1 VCERRRKKQNGV
13 GGGIVLGKGG
23 GAPHKKV
30 ENNYLADLSRRSGAV
45 AKTDLSGVA
54 LAKPDLSAV
63 AVYRPVSGSERRVWT
78 RVGGRKAKTLAGE
91 GDNEIMADLNATL
104 WNRGGKGAARSEG
117 ISPHPLQESRKQPS
131 RQFLVFSAA

>member
-30 ENNYLADLSRRSGAV
+30 ENNYLADLS
-45 AKTDLSGVA
+45 
-54 LAKPDLSAV
+54 AV

-91 GDNEIMADLNATL
+91 GDNEILADLNATL